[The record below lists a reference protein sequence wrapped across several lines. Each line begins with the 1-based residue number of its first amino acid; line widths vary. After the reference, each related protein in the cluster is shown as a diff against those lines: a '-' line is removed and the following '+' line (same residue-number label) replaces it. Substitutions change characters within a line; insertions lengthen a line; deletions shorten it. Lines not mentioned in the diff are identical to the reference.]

1 MDPIQFETGETSQ
14 LNFFSQQL
22 REIETELQKHAAARE
37 VLSGQ
42 AEKYM
47 VTLLDKYGLNGLP
60 MQFDSVNGQL
70 IVQEITDNDVAQ
82 EESR

>member
-1 MDPIQFETGETSQ
+1 MDPINLEVGETSQ

-22 REIETELQKHAAARE
+22 REIENELQKHAAARE

-47 VTLLDKYGLNGLP
+47 LTLRDKYGLNGQP
-60 MQFDSVNGQL
+60 MQFYPENGQL
-70 IVQEITDNDVAQ
+70 IVQEIPTNDVAQ

>member
-1 MDPIQFETGETSQ
+1 MDPIDLEVGETSQ

-42 AEKYM
+42 AEIHGDF
-47 VTLLDKYGLNGLP
+47 T
-60 MQFDSVNGQL
+60 
-70 IVQEITDNDVAQ
+70 
-82 EESR
+82 

>member
-1 MDPIQFETGETSQ
+1 MDPINLEVGETSQ

-22 REIETELQKHAAARE
+22 REIENELQKHAAARE

-47 VTLLDKYGLNGLP
+47 LTLRDKYGLNGQP
-60 MQFDSVNGQL
+60 MQFDPENGQL
-70 IVQEITDNDVAQ
+70 IVQEMPTNDVAQ
-82 EESR
+82 EESN

>member
-1 MDPIQFETGETSQ
+1 MDPIHLETGETSQ

-37 VLSGQ
+37 VLAGQ

-47 VTLLDKYGLNGLP
+47 LTLRDKYGLNGQPIIRLGKRAI
-60 MQFDSVNGQL
+60 DCSG
-70 IVQEITDNDVAQ
+70 DNRR
-82 EESR
+82 SGS